1 MTEQTSRSVT
11 HDLKAMGLIGLA
23 HSCSHY
29 YQLVLPALFPFLIDE
44 FQVSYTELGFLM
56 TLFFISSGLGQ
67 PVAGFMVDRFG
78 ARNLLFGG
86 LALCCLGIAV
96 AAMAPSF
103 WLLVPAIILT
113 ALGNCVFHPV
123 DFTILNA
130 NVSDHRLGRAYSVHT
145 LGGNLGWAAAP
156 VSMLTVASFVG
167 WRAALLVACGF
178 GLLALV
184 LLVLNRHEL
193 GEERTAAPAPGAAT
207 PRLGL
212 APLLS
217 APVLLC
223 FAYFVLLAAALI
235 AVQNFLPPMLDAL
248 RQTPLAIAGMA
259 LTGFLLGA
267 SVGVL
272 MGGVVADRW
281 RSHGLIIAA
290 GLASSGVMFI
300 LVSEL
305 PLSTFALI
313 AVISAAGLLQGVT
326 TPSRDLL
333 VRSATSTG
341 ASGRVFGFVYSGLDL
356 GSAMAPATVGL
367 LLDGGQPRL
376 VFWLVATMLFLA
388 IFTAVSIGPSVKP
401 RPQPAE

>member
-1 MTEQTSRSVT
+1 
-11 HDLKAMGLIGLA
+11 
-23 HSCSHY
+23 
-29 YQLVLPALFPFLIDE
+29 
-44 FQVSYTELGFLM
+44 
-56 TLFFISSGLGQ
+56 
-67 PVAGFMVDRFG
+67 
-78 ARNLLFGG
+78 
-86 LALCCLGIAV
+86 
-96 AAMAPSF
+96 
-103 WLLVPAIILT
+103 
-113 ALGNCVFHPV
+113 
-123 DFTILNA
+123 
-130 NVSDHRLGRAYSVHT
+130 
-145 LGGNLGWAAAP
+145 
-156 VSMLTVASFVG
+156 
-167 WRAALLVACGF
+167 
-178 GLLALV
+178 
-184 LLVLNRHEL
+184 
-193 GEERTAAPAPGAAT
+193 
-207 PRLGL
+207 
-212 APLLS
+212 
-217 APVLLC
+217 
-223 FAYFVLLAAALI
+223 
-235 AVQNFLPPMLDAL
+235 
-248 RQTPLAIAGMA
+248 MA
-259 LTGFLLGA
+259 LPGFLLGA